1 MSLAALLCHY
11 SFFSCKDNTL
21 NVRINNNNNNYLFNY
36 VLHCNLLKIILN
48 ICDCRGRGTANGL
61 GWAG

>member
-1 MSLAALLCHY
+1 M
-11 SFFSCKDNTL
+11 L